1 MELFMS
7 HPSSTE
13 VKVLQQQIDD
23 LQSRLA
29 HQEDM
34 LQSLNKIIVAQDKN
48 IIGLNQQL
56 QQQQNKLDDVSY
68 SIESSGVEK
77 PPHY

>member
-1 MELFMS
+1 MS

>member
-1 MELFMS
+1 MS

-34 LQSLNKIIVAQDKN
+34 LQSLNQIIVAQDKN
-48 IIGLNQQL
+48 ILGLNQQL

-68 SIESSGVEK
+68 SIESSAVEK

>member
-1 MELFMS
+1 MS
-7 HPSSTE
+7 HPSSAE